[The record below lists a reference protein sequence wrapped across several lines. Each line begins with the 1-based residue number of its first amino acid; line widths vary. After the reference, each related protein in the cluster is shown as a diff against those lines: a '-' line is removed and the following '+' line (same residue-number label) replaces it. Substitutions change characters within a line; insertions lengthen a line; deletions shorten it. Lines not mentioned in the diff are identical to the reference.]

1 MSAAADESPRPLSAF
16 HFQPGGDVKYV
27 RHLGWAA
34 LLSAVMLVAGWTK
47 PALAQRSLR
56 GTVTDL
62 DTGSP
67 IGLARVTVKGTSLGA
82 ATGSDGVFTLTA
94 VPEGALTL
102 EVRRIGY
109 QLASV
114 SVAADQNNVEVKLR
128 ATPVQLSEQVVTG
141 QATTVAR
148 RRSKRAS
155 DTWRLTDSNVV
166 CMCGISWKKSHQ
178 PPEAI
183 HTLWP
188 FAASASRTTSTG
200 VSSSNR

>member
-1 MSAAADESPRPLSAF
+1 RPLRAF
-16 HFQPGGDVKYV
+16 AFQPGGDVEYV

-102 EVRRIGY
+102 DVRRIRY

-114 SVAADQNNVEVKLR
+114 SVAA
-128 ATPVQLSEQVVTG
+128 APH
-141 QATTVAR
+141 
-148 RRSKRAS
+148 
-155 DTWRLTDSNVV
+155 
-166 CMCGISWKKSHQ
+166 I
-178 PPEAI
+178 
-183 HTLWP
+183 
-188 FAASASRTTSTG
+188 AAD
-200 VSSSNR
+200 